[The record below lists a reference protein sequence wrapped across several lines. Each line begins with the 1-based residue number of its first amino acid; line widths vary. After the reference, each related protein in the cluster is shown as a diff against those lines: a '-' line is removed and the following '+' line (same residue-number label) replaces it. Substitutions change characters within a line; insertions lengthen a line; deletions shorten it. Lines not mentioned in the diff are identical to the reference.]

1 MSGILIS
8 NCIACSGR
16 VNKEKK
22 EDLKSIGI
30 FTEYETVGGNS
41 L

>member
-16 VNKEKK
+16 ANKEKK
-22 EDLKSIGI
+22 EDIKSVGT
-30 FTEYETVGGNS
+30 FTEYKTAGGNS